1 MKKAFRFLGLSA
13 AAGFLATTVYVPSGR
28 AQEAAKVEVKAE
40 VIAETTAPKIPVADP
55 AEVHKPSLIPD
66 RVVLTWKSDPRT
78 TQAATWRTSTAVKE
92 AVGQIQL
99 ADHGPLK
106 EQNAVTVKATTE
118 YLKSN
123 LSEAHYHSV
132 EFTDLK
138 PDTKYVYRVGDG
150 ANWSEWFQLMT
161 APSQPQPFSFVYFGD
176 AQNDVRSQWSRVIRQ
191 SYTEAPNAKFMI
203 HAGDLINVA
212 ESDAEWGDWFKAGS
226 FLHATI
232 NCVPVPGNHEQAT
245 LEDKTKRLSHHWRPQ
260 FTLPEM
266 GPTGL
271 EETCFTFEYLNTRFI
286 CLNSNRMLDEQAAWL
301 NKVLADNRS
310 QWVVCTF
317 HHPVYST
324 GKDRDNAELRNK
336 WKPIFDAYRVDLVL
350 TGHDH
355 TYGRTGLDTPVVGY
369 EVNTS
374 TGAKVAD
381 SGTGTV
387 YVVSV
392 SGPKMYPLKPSE
404 LMRRVAEDT
413 QLYQVITV
421 DGDTLRFEART
432 AMGTLYDAF
441 QLKKRPGEVNELI
454 EFDPELDT
462 RRRPEVVKDA
472 PTVGATK

>member
-1 MKKAFRFLGLSA
+1 MKKRIRFFGLSFATGLLA
-13 AAGFLATTVYVPSGR
+13 ATIYAPSSR
-28 AQEAAKVEVKAE
+28 AQEAAKTDVKAE
-40 VIAETTAPKIPVADP
+40 ATTPTIPVADP

-92 AVGQIQL
+92 SVGQIQL

-106 EQNAVTVKATTE
+106 EQNAVTVKAATE

-138 PDTKYVYRVGDG
+138 PNTKYVYRVGDG
-150 ANWSEWFQLMT
+150 ANWSEWFQFTT
-161 APSQPQPFSFVYFGD
+161 APSKPEPFSFVYFGD

-266 GPTGL
+266 GPPGL

-286 CLNSNRMLDEQAAWL
+286 CLNSN
-301 NKVLADNRS
+301 
-310 QWVVCTF
+310 
-317 HHPVYST
+317 
-324 GKDRDNAELRNK
+324 
-336 WKPIFDAYRVDLVL
+336 
-350 TGHDH
+350 
-355 TYGRTGLDTPVVGY
+355 
-369 EVNTS
+369 
-374 TGAKVAD
+374 
-381 SGTGTV
+381 
-387 YVVSV
+387 
-392 SGPKMYPLKPSE
+392 
-404 LMRRVAEDT
+404 
-413 QLYQVITV
+413 
-421 DGDTLRFEART
+421 
-432 AMGTLYDAF
+432 
-441 QLKKRPGEVNELI
+441 
-454 EFDPELDT
+454 
-462 RRRPEVVKDA
+462 
-472 PTVGATK
+472 

>member
-1 MKKAFRFLGLSA
+1 
-13 AAGFLATTVYVPSGR
+13 
-28 AQEAAKVEVKAE
+28 
-40 VIAETTAPKIPVADP
+40 
-55 AEVHKPSLIPD
+55 
-66 RVVLTWKSDPRT
+66 
-78 TQAATWRTSTAVKE
+78 
-92 AVGQIQL
+92 
-99 ADHGPLK
+99 
-106 EQNAVTVKATTE
+106 
-118 YLKSN
+118 LKSN

-138 PDTKYVYRVGDG
+138 PNTKYVYRVGDG
-150 ANWSEWFQLMT
+150 ANWSEWFQFTT
-161 APSQPQPFSFVYFGD
+161 APSKPEPFSFVYFGD

-245 LEDKTKRLSHHWRPQ
+245 LEDKTKRLSNHWRPQ
-260 FTLPEM
+260 FTLPEV
-266 GPTGL
+266 GPPGL

-286 CLNSNRMLDEQAAWL
+286 GLNSNRMLDEQAAWL
-301 NKVLADNRS
+301 NKVLAENKS

-317 HHPVYST
+317 HHPIYST
-324 GKDRDNAELRNK
+324 GKDRDNADLRNK

-374 TGAKVAD
+374 AGANVAD
-381 SGTGTV
+381 SGTGTI

-392 SGPKMYPLKPSE
+392 SGPKMYPLKPSD

-413 QLYQVITV
+413 QLYQVITI

-432 AMGTLYDAF
+432 AMGSLYDAF
-441 QLKKRPGEVNELI
+441 QLKKRPGEINELI

-462 RRRPEVVKDA
+462 RRRPEVVKEA
-472 PTVGATK
+472 AAVGTTK